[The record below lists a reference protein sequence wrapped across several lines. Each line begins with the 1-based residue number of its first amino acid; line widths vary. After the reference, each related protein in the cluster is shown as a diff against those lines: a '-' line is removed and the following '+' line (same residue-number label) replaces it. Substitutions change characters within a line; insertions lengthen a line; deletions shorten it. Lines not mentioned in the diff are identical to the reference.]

1 MAKAGLRKVTKT
13 VRTKKGT
20 VKRSYWVKA
29 QGPQPKATLRSA
41 DASSGKA
48 ASRGRIIGAV
58 LGSALGGTVGALGGA
73 AAGGVMTHGHIMGTI
88 RSHDSWAGAG
98 NSRHTEMYAH
108 LARNRPGMMAG
119 AYAGGAAR
127 GAMVF
132 GAGGAASGAVVG
144 ALMGHVVGRAI
155 DRRRA
160 KKGVSMKQM
169 NTRYDDG
176 TPFTHGGSEWAMT
189 RPFQRAGSDHSA
201 FATALGVERQTGRN
215 AHSMTNSHWGYH
227 DPRPHGQGMIDSAF
241 GISGVGQSAHSQ
253 DRAHD
258 LAAAFKRPVTH
269 VATGRTTKPSS
280 TRNSS
285 SARWG

>member
-48 ASRGRIIGAV
+48 ASRGRIIGGL
-58 LGSALGGTVGALGGA
+58 LGSALGGTVGVLGGA
-73 AAGGVMTHGHIMGTI
+73 AFGTGVAHHSMLGQFTNADRAKDAFGRTNMNWVATPNAASASQQMREFTRNHTLRAGH
-88 RSHDSWAGAG
+88 
-98 NSRHTEMYAH
+98 
-108 LARNRPGMMAG
+108 
-119 AYAGGAAR
+119 AYASGAAR

-160 KKGVSMKQM
+160 RK
-169 NTRYDDG
+169 
-176 TPFTHGGSEWAMT
+176 
-189 RPFQRAGSDHSA
+189 
-201 FATALGVERQTGRN
+201 
-215 AHSMTNSHWGYH
+215 
-227 DPRPHGQGMIDSAF
+227 
-241 GISGVGQSAHSQ
+241 
-253 DRAHD
+253 
-258 LAAAFKRPVTH
+258 
-269 VATGRTTKPSS
+269 
-280 TRNSS
+280 
-285 SARWG
+285 

>member
-20 VKRSYWVKA
+20 VRRAYYVKA

-73 AAGGVMTHGHIMGTI
+73 TVGGVMTHGHIKNAVRGV
-88 RSHDSWAGAG
+88 DPWAGAG
-98 NSRHTEMYAH
+98 NNRHHEFMMNYAKG
-108 LARNRPGMMAG
+108 RPLEFAG
-119 AYAGGAAR
+119 HYAGGAAR

-132 GAGGAASGAVVG
+132 GAGGAASGAVMG

-155 DRRRA
+155 DRRSA

-201 FATALGVERQTGRN
+201 FATAFGVERQTGRN

-280 TRNSS
+280 TRTSS